1 MNNSF
6 STHVW
11 HQIVERYIEASGIAW
26 THLHPNV
33 FMENLLTFF
42 APRRGALTVYWGEQR
57 ADWVA
62 LSDVAAAAATVL
74 REGPTKHHGKDYWM
88 STEALSSRMV
98 WKKPFRRR
106 ANRRMRN
113 VPSATLQRAG
123 RLPTVRCVRCSRHRL
138 AMQ

>member
-6 STHVW
+6 SMHVW

-42 APRRGALTVYWGEQR
+42 APRRGVLTVYWGEQR

-62 LSDVAAAAATVL
+62 LSATRIHSVL
-74 REGPTKHHGKDYWM
+74 PRRSMGLPGGGCI
-88 STEALSSRMV
+88 LNSS
-98 WKKPFRRR
+98 
-106 ANRRMRN
+106 
-113 VPSATLQRAG
+113 
-123 RLPTVRCVRCSRHRL
+123 LPTFTRQPL
-138 AMQ
+138 